1 MFVAIIAKA
10 RKNLRTE
17 SKGTLDQLSERVEE
31 CHAKAVEMDDVA
43 SKAAMASKGGGFV
56 TFFFNIW
63 FLYKKIFYLF
73 CFATK
78 TFVVQLYKKMTSLD
92 IMGSDIQGLKKN
104 GRETKPL

>member
-43 SKAAMASKGGGFV
+43 SKAAMASKGGGF
-56 TFFFNIW
+56 I
-63 FLYKKIFYLF
+63 KIFFLIFNFSIKKFNFFSIYYVLLQ
-73 CFATK
+73 K
-78 TFVVQLYKKMTSLD
+78 NLLYSC
-92 IMGSDIQGLKKN
+92 I
-104 GRETKPL
+104 RR